1 MIRSDNRSR
10 LEDLREQFAVLRE
23 LCRQKSDEIPDLLPF
38 ALEDLL
44 RSVSQLDVRARAT
57 RADTATSPSARN
69 RLPKREQRLRSVLDR
84 APMMVRIVD
93 ANMRPRWSN
102 ASWRNLRGPKRE
114 RTAEAWM
121 AEIHPDDRVRCAR
134 EWGQAADLQRP
145 FRVEYR
151 VLRANG
157 SSVWVLELGT
167 PQLGSTGVLNGYL
180 ATAIEITERRSTEKR
195 LHLQYES
202 ARILSEAAT
211 LEDAAPAM
219 LRALCDGL
227 DARIT
232 CLWPAGASTPFVH
245 DVAPGGAPLR
255 TDADLR
261 REVEQRALHNL
272 LNVSLVVRG
281 KVRGV
286 LAAYGDEPHAVD
298 EALGRALSA
307 QFAQFLAR
315 TDAEASVRALAS
327 APTASIAAYEARL
340 HALASDLLVAEER
353 ARKQLACDLHDGLSQ
368 TIALA
373 RMKLCV
379 LRRRSAEHV
388 DGSLLTSLGE
398 LEQLIDCANRSARSL
413 TFELCPPALHE
424 SGLASALS
432 GLVESIQARYGI
444 AIALEVER
452 APAIVDDQIRVIF
465 FRAIRELLI
474 NAAKHAGARSVRVRL
489 ASDGELVCA
498 AVEDDGVGMKRESST
513 GCGSGL
519 FSIRERLDHVG
530 GSMCVD
536 SAPGRGTK
544 IQLRAPSARTA
555 KAG

>member
-1 MIRSDNRSR
+1 MIQGNDRLR
-10 LEDLREQFAVLRE
+10 LEGLREQFAVLRE
-23 LCRQKSDEIPDLLPF
+23 LCRQKSDEVPDLLPF

-44 RSVSQLDVRARAT
+44 RSVSQLDDGASDERGYA
-57 RADTATSPSARN
+57 ATSPSTGN
-69 RLPKREQRLRSVLDR
+69 RLPKREQRLRTVLDR
-84 APMMVRIVD
+84 APMMVRVVD

-102 ASWRNLRGPKRE
+102 ASWRNLRGPKRA

-121 AEIHPDDRVRCAR
+121 TEIHPDDRMRCAR
-134 EWGQAADLQRP
+134 EWGQAAELQRP

-157 SSVWVLELGT
+157 RYVWVLEFGT
-167 PQLGSTGVLNGYL
+167 PRLGSTGLLNGYL

-195 LHLQYES
+195 LHLQYEA
-202 ARILSEAAT
+202 ARILSEADT
-211 LEDAAPAM
+211 LAEAAPAI

-227 DARIT
+227 DARIA
-232 CLWPAGASTPFVH
+232 CLWPAGVSAPFVH
-245 DVAPGGAPLR
+245 DVAPGGALLR
-255 TDADLR
+255 TDEELR
-261 REVEQRALHNL
+261 REVEQRALHNV

-286 LAAYGDEPHAVD
+286 LAAYGDEPHAGD
-298 EALGRALSA
+298 EELGRALSA
-307 QFAQFLAR
+307 HFAQFLAR
-315 TDAEASVRALAS
+315 TDAEASVRALSS
-327 APTASIAAYEARL
+327 APSIAVYQTRL
-340 HALASDLLVAEER
+340 HALAAELLVAEER
-353 ARKQLACDLHDGLSQ
+353 TRKQLACDLHDGLSQ

-379 LRRRSAEHV
+379 LRRRNAEHV
-388 DGSLLTSLGE
+388 DGALLASLGE
-398 LEQLIDCANRSARSL
+398 IEQLIDSANRSARSL

-444 AIALEVER
+444 AIALEVDR
-452 APAIVDDQIRVIF
+452 APAIVDEQIRVIF

-498 AVEDDGVGMKRESST
+498 AVEDDGVGMKRESGA

-530 GSMCVD
+530 GTMCVD

-544 IQLRAPSARTA
+544 IQLRAPSACTA